1 MASLSGAEGYAGA
14 LFVEAY
20 AIRTLQAG
28 GLFTVRSL
36 NGKPSFSLSVPPM
49 GAPVIID
56 TNTVSAANV
65 PYNSVRVT
73 DGTGSFT
80 ATLLWPTTT
89 NFPTFD
95 CFYFH
100 TDGKVY
106 PIKMTITQIHN
117 LKSQGAFNAKKYFDG
132 LLGLGKLSTYP
143 AVFVV
148 PVEAAPTYV
157 AQRFSGNVN
166 NAPLDTTSYFD
177 QWVLGI

>member
-1 MASLSGAEGYAGA
+1 MASLSGAEGYVGA
-14 LFVEAY
+14 LFEAY
-20 AIRTLQAG
+20 AIRTLQEAG

-36 NGKPSFSLSVPPM
+36 NGKPSFLLNVPPM
-49 GAPVIID
+49 GAPVIIE

-106 PIKMTITQIHN
+106 PLQMTITQIHN

-148 PVEAAPTYV
+148 P
-157 AQRFSGNVN
+157 
-166 NAPLDTTSYFD
+166 
-177 QWVLGI
+177 